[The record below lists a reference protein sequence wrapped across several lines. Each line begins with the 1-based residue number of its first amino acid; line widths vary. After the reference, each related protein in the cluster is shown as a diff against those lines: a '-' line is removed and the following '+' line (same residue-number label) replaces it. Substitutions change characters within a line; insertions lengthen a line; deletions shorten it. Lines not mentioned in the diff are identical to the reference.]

1 MERPNNLSIN
11 NRPTLKRSL
20 TLSLVVLYGLGTT
33 IGAGIYV
40 LIGATAARA
49 GLHAPL
55 AFVIAA
61 LVMVPSACSFGEFVG
76 RLPVSAG
83 EAAYVRQGFRSQSM
97 AIVVGL
103 LVVTA
108 GTVSAAAISVG
119 CAGYLQ
125 VLVALPEWLL
135 ISLVVILMGAVA
147 GWGILKSVG
156 LAALL
161 TLIEI
166 AGLLFVIVSGLAADP
181 YLVTKLPQTI
191 PASLDTAQWAG
202 ILGASLL
209 AFFAFVGFEDLV
221 NIAEETERPAVTL
234 PWAIFITL
242 GVTTLL
248 YVLVA
253 SVAVLMVP
261 IDDLARAKA
270 PLSLV
275 FERVAEMPP
284 LLITL
289 IAIVATLNGIVVQII
304 MASRILYGL
313 GRQGYLPAGLGVVHS
328 VTRTPLL
335 ATFLVVVVIL
345 LLALLF
351 PLAGLAEMTARITLT
366 VFGLVNLAL
375 FFIKQR
381 GEPAPDNVFV
391 VWTWVPVLGVF
402 SCALM
407 LAAEFL

>member
-1 MERPNNLSIN
+1 M
-11 NRPTLKRSL
+11 TLP
-20 TLSLVVLYGLGTT
+20 LVVFYGLGTT

-40 LIGATAARA
+40 LIGATAAKA
-49 GLHAPL
+49 GVYAPS

-83 EAAYVRQGFRSQSM
+83 EAAYVRQGFRSLVMSV
-97 AIVVGL
+97 VVGL

-119 CAGYLQ
+119 SAGYLQ
-125 VLVALPEWLL
+125 SFVTLPDALL
-135 ISLVVILMGAVA
+135 ITIVVVLMGAIA
-147 GWGILKSVG
+147 AWGILNSVTM
-156 LAALL
+156 AAIL

-166 AGLLFVIVSGLAADP
+166 AGLLFVIGSGFAADP
-181 YLVTKLPQTI
+181 HLFSKLPQTI
-191 PASLDTAQWAG
+191 PITLETGHWGS

-221 NIAEETERPAVTL
+221 NIAEETKRPAVTL

-242 GVTTLL
+242 GATTIL

-253 SVAVLMVP
+253 LVAVLMVP
-261 IDDLARAKA
+261 LEDLAQAKA

-275 FERVAEMPP
+275 FERVAKMPSSM
-284 LLITL
+284 ISA
-289 IAIVATLNGIVVQII
+289 IAVVATLNGIVVQMI
-304 MASRILYGL
+304 MASRVLYGL
-313 GRQGYLPAGLGVVHS
+313 ARQGHLPAVLGVVHPA
-328 VTRTPLL
+328 TRTPLF
-335 ATFLVVVVIL
+335 ATLLVVIVIL

-351 PLAGLAEMTARITLT
+351 PLAGLAEMTARVTLI

-375 FFIKQR
+375 LLTKLR
-381 GEPAPDNVFV
+381 GDPAPADAFV
-391 VWTWVPVLGVF
+391 VWTWVPLLGVV
-402 SCALM
+402 SCLFL
-407 LAAEFL
+407 LAADLF